1 MVTAIFKYHNNT
13 DAIQHYSHKV
23 SVLSSKEEYYHHH
36 KIQLHGQVYTITTTT
51 TPLRMEGYRPA
62 GRPALETL

>member
-13 DAIQHYSHKV
+13 DAIQRYSHKV
-23 SVLSSKEEYYHHH
+23 SVLSSKKEYYQHH
-36 KIQLHGQVYTITTTT
+36 KVQLHGQVYTTT

-62 GRPALETL
+62 GRPELETL